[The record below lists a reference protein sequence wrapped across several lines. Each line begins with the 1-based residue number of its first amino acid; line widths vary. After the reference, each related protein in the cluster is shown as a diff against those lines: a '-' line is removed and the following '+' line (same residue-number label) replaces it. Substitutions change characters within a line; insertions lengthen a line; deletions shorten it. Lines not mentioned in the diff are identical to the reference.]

1 MSIAASAQLRPS
13 RRLLCLSLLMAAAL
27 LAASTLLILR
37 GHADRLAMLMAVIC
51 AIAGIA
57 LILFPIS
64 TTKAYRIDV
73 TGIGEILLTHTPDEA
88 VADRTNESVVTAEV
102 VQLLGDSTLWS
113 SLMVLRLQ
121 SASGKTYR
129 LLLMPDSMDREAYRA
144 LSIACRWIASRS
156 SRNDG

>member
-1 MSIAASAQLRPS
+1 
-13 RRLLCLSLLMAAAL
+13 MAAAL

-37 GHADRLAMLMAVIC
+37 GNADRFAMLMAVIC

-64 TTKAYRIDV
+64 TTKAHRIDV

-88 VADRTNESVVTAEV
+88 VADRTNESVITAEV

-121 SASGKTYR
+121 SASGR
-129 LLLMPDSMDREAYRA
+129 RHSLVLLPDSMDREAYRA
-144 LSIACRWIASRS
+144 LSIACRWITSRS
-156 SRNDG
+156 SRNDA